1 MRTRP
6 PVTTLILFSLILT
19 AQVAA
24 APPRSQESIEDAAPY
39 RDLPRDPLLVLGIH
53 AKDAAGK
60 FRGLVDLYRRFA
72 SGPDKDRA
80 TKALAGVGRALAS
93 TFENE
98 VLPCLGPE
106 IVLAVDLP
114 PLDEVASALQYPKGE
129 ALAAFLD
136 RVGVVARPSD
146 GERLDRALRSLIS
159 QWGGE
164 SRTEKGL
171 TEAVVPLPR
180 TTKADGSVSEPSA
193 LKIYYGMQ
201 DGRWAL
207 SLSASWVRAALGPR
221 PAGQRLTDGEDFKT
235 VFAHLDPRPVDLMYI
250 NLPKLRAYVTGSHVL
265 QIVLQT
271 TPEIRGFV
279 DRYFTPETMSVGLG
293 STSIVLEDGVRT
305 THFGPSWMSGTA
317 MSGGLVAAMALPS
330 LLTSADEGRIRETMT
345 DIEAI
350 SDACEGFSTD
360 VQSYPGPTDGWV
372 PVSKIAAYLEPIYIG
387 QLPRTDAW
395 HNPILYWSD
404 GGSYRILSRGQ
415 DGVMDRDWTDNLQ
428 ELAAVGLDGD
438 IVIGDGRLL
447 AYPHGVSED

>member
-1 MRTRP
+1 MRTRL

-19 AQVAA
+19 SLIAA
-24 APPRSQESIEDAAPY
+24 APPRSEKSIEDAGPY

-60 FRGLVDLYRRFA
+60 FRGLVDLYHRFA
-72 SGPDKDRA
+72 SGPGKDRA
-80 TKALAGVGRALAS
+80 TKVWAGVDKALAS

-98 VLPCLGPE
+98 ILPCLGSE

-114 PLDEVASALQYPKGE
+114 PLDEAVTALQYPKGE
-129 ALAAFLD
+129 ALAVFLD
-136 RVGVVARPSD
+136 RTGVVARAND
-146 GERLDRALRSLIS
+146 GEKLDRALRRLIS
-159 QWGGE
+159 LWGGE
-164 SRTEKGL
+164 SRKVQEL

-180 TTKADGSVSEPSA
+180 KTKADGSVSDPSA
-193 LKIYYGMQ
+193 LKIYYGLQ

-207 SLSASWVRAALGPR
+207 SLSANWVRAALRPR
-221 PAGQRLTDGEDFKT
+221 PDGQRLTDGEDFKT
-235 VFAHLDPRPVDLMYI
+235 VFAHLDPRPVDLTYV

-271 TPEIRGFV
+271 TPEVREFV
-279 DRYFTPETMSVGLG
+279 ERYFTPETMSVGLG
-293 STSIVLEDGVRT
+293 STSIVLEKGVRT
-305 THFGPSWMSGTA
+305 THFGPPWMSGTA
-317 MSGGLVAAMALPS
+317 MSSGLVAAMALPN
-330 LLTSADEGRIRETMT
+330 LLASADDGRIRETMS

-350 SDACEGFSTD
+350 AEACEGFSTD
-360 VQSYPGPTDGWV
+360 ARSYPGPTDGWV
-372 PVSKIAAYLEPIYIG
+372 PVSKIAAYLEPVYIG

-428 ELAAVGLDGD
+428 ELAAMGLDGD
-438 IVIGDGRLL
+438 IVVGDGRLL
-447 AYPHGVSED
+447 SYPPGVSGD